1 MIQQEPI
8 LIIQNSQIKP
18 ASTNIF
24 ASNSKTT
31 KTLLLLII
39 RTSVESAQTR
49 NLSGHSLSSMR
60 VFSKSSSDS
69 KIHQFLQGSG
79 SMKKNRSYPDIEVFP
94 IVHCIQYNY

>member
-49 NLSGHSLSSMR
+49 NLSGHSLSSMG
-60 VFSKSSSDS
+60 VCF
-69 KIHQFLQGSG
+69 KIKFRFQNS
-79 SMKKNRSYPDIEVFP
+79 P
-94 IVHCIQYNY
+94 ILTRFRKYEKE